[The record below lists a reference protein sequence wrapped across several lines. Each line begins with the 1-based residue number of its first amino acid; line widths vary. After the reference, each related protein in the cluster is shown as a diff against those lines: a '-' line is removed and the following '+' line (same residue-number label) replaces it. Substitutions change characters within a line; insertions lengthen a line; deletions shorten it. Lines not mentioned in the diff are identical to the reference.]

1 MVNTDSSPTPTG
13 EPPAQQPPDSLQLA
27 TVSTVEAAANALREL
42 ILDGQIEPGS
52 RLRENE
58 FASRLGIARHSFRAA
73 TQILI
78 SEGLLLREPNR
89 GVQVP
94 TFDPAHLLDVFRL
107 RTALEV
113 EAVRLVVATGEI
125 PAAAEESVA
134 ELSGVPDD
142 APWRAVVEP
151 DFRFHRA
158 IIDATGSPRLARSYS
173 SVQSEVL
180 LCLAQLRAYYQR
192 PSQVAAEHEELIAAM
207 RAGDPQQAEDLF
219 RAHLAE
225 AVDNLT
231 KAWQTQTGEKVV
243 V

>member
-1 MVNTDSSPTPTG
+1 MVKPDSDPMPPS
-13 EPPAQQPPDSLQLA
+13 EPPAEPLQLA
-27 TVSTVEAAANALREL
+27 TVSTVEAAANALREM
-42 ILDGQIEPGS
+42 ILDGQIEPGA

-58 FASRLGIARHSFRAA
+58 FAGRLGIARHSFRAA

-94 TFDPAHLLDVFRL
+94 TFDPAHLIDVFRL
-107 RTALEV
+107 RTALEI
-113 EAVRLVVATGEI
+113 EAVRLVVASGEV
-125 PAAAEESVA
+125 PTAAEESVA

-158 IIDATGSPRLARSYS
+158 IIDASGSPRLARAYS
-173 SVQSEVL
+173 SVQSEIL

-207 RAGDPQQAEDLF
+207 RSGDPQRAEDLF
-219 RAHLAE
+219 RAHLSE

-231 KAWQTQTGEKVV
+231 KAWQQKNGEKVIV
-243 V
+243 

>member
-1 MVNTDSSPTPTG
+1 MVNTDSSPTPPH
-13 EPPAQQPPDSLQLA
+13 EQPPETLQLA
-27 TVSTVEAAANALREL
+27 TVSTVEAAANALREM
-42 ILDGQIEPGS
+42 ILDGQIEGGS
-52 RLRENE
+52 RLRETE
-58 FASRLGIARHSFRAA
+58 FAGRLGIARHSFRAA

-94 TFDPAHLLDVFRL
+94 TFDPAHLIDVFRL

-113 EAVRLVVATGEI
+113 EAVRLVVTSGEI
-125 PAAAEESVA
+125 PPAAEQSVA

-158 IIDATGSPRLARSYS
+158 IIDATGSPRLARAYS

-180 LCLAQLRAYYQR
+180 LCLAQLREHYQR
-192 PSQVAAEHEELIAAM
+192 PAQVAAEHEELIEAM
-207 RAGDPQQAEDLF
+207 RAGDPQRAEDLF

-231 KAWQTQTGEKVV
+231 KAWQQQTGEKVIV
-243 V
+243 

>member
-1 MVNTDSSPTPTG
+1 MVNTDSSPSPAP
-13 EPPAQQPPDSLQLA
+13 EPPSPPPSETLQLA
-27 TVSTVEAAANALREL
+27 TVSTVEAAANALREM
-42 ILDGQIEPGS
+42 ILDGQIEPGA

-94 TFDPAHLLDVFRL
+94 TFDPAHLIDVFRL

-113 EAVRLVVATGEI
+113 EAVRLVVASGEV
-125 PAAAEESVA
+125 PPEAEQSVA

-158 IIDATGSPRLARSYS
+158 IIDASGSPRLARAYS
-173 SVQSEVL
+173 SVQSEVV
-180 LCLAQLRAYYQR
+180 LCLAQLRESYQR

-207 RAGDPQQAEDLF
+207 RAGDPQRAEDLF

-231 KAWQTQTGEKVV
+231 KAWQKQTGEKVV

>member
-1 MVNTDSSPTPTG
+1 MVKTDSSSASPDDPN
-13 EPPAQQPPDSLQLA
+13 AQRPPDSLQLA

-42 ILDGQIEPGS
+42 ILDGQIEPGA

-58 FASRLGIARHSFRAA
+58 FAGRLGIARHSFRAA

-94 TFDPAHLLDVFRL
+94 TFDPAHLIDVFRL
-107 RTALEV
+107 RIALEV
-113 EAVRLVVATGEI
+113 EAVRLVVSNGEI
-125 PAAAEESVA
+125 PPAAEQSVA
-134 ELSGVPDD
+134 ELSRVPDD

-158 IIDATGSPRLARSYS
+158 IIDATGSPRLARAYS
-173 SVQSEVL
+173 SVESEIL
-180 LCLAQLRAYYQR
+180 LCLAQLRPHYQR
-192 PSQVAAEHEELIAAM
+192 PAQVAAEHEELIAAL
-207 RAGDPQQAEDLF
+207 RSGDPQRAEDLF

-231 KAWQTQTGEKVV
+231 KAWQLKTGEKVV

>member
-1 MVNTDSSPTPTG
+1 MVKIDPPST
-13 EPPAQQPPDSLQLA
+13 PAQEQPAETLQLA
-27 TVSTVEAAANALREL
+27 TVSTVEAAANALREM
-42 ILDGQIEPGS
+42 ILDGQIEAGT
-52 RLRENE
+52 RLRETE
-58 FASRLGIARHSFRAA
+58 FAGRLGIARHSFRAA

-94 TFDPAHLLDVFRL
+94 TFDPAHLIDVFRL

-113 EAVRLVVATGEI
+113 EAVRLVVASGEVP
-125 PAAAEESVA
+125 PAAEQSVA

-158 IIDATGSPRLARSYS
+158 IIDATGSPRLARAYS
-173 SVQSEVL
+173 SVESEVL
-180 LCLAQLRAYYQR
+180 LCLAQLREHYQR

-207 RAGDPQQAEDLF
+207 RAGDPQRAEDLF

-231 KAWQTQTGEKVV
+231 KAWQQQTGEKVV

>member
-1 MVNTDSSPTPTG
+1 MVKAESSPTPPQ
-13 EPPAQQPPDSLQLA
+13 EPQAQQPPDSLQLA
-27 TVSTVEAAANALREL
+27 TVSTVEAAANALRQL
-42 ILDGQIEPGS
+42 ILDGQIEQGA
-52 RLRENE
+52 RLRETE
-58 FASRLGIARHSFRAA
+58 FAGRLGLARHSFRAA

-78 SEGLLLREPNR
+78 AEGLLLREPNR

-94 TFDPAHLLDVFRL
+94 TFDPAHLIDVFRL
-107 RTALEV
+107 RIALEV
-113 EAVRLVVATGEI
+113 EAVRLVVLSGDV
-125 PAAAEESVA
+125 PAAAEQSVA

-158 IIDATGSPRLARSYS
+158 IIDATGSPRLARAYT
-173 SVQSEVL
+173 SVQSEIL
-180 LCLAQLRAYYQR
+180 LCLAQLRPHYQR
-192 PSQVAAEHEELIAAM
+192 PSQVAAEHEELIEAM
-207 RAGDPQQAEDLF
+207 RAGDPQRAEDLF

-231 KAWQTQTGEKVV
+231 KAWQLKTGEKVV

>member
-1 MVNTDSSPTPTG
+1 MVKPDSSPNPAD
-13 EPPAQQPPDSLQLA
+13 EPQAQQPPESLQLA

-42 ILDGQIEPGS
+42 ILDGQIEPGA

-94 TFDPAHLLDVFRL
+94 TFDPAHLIDVFRL
-107 RTALEV
+107 RIALEV
-113 EAVRLVVATGEI
+113 EAVRLVVARGEI
-125 PAAAEESVA
+125 PAAAEQSVA
-134 ELSGVPDD
+134 ELSGVSDD

-158 IIDATGSPRLARSYS
+158 IIDATGSPRLARAYS
-173 SVQSEVL
+173 SVQSEIL
-180 LCLAQLRAYYQR
+180 LCLAQLRTHYQR
-192 PSQVAAEHEELIAAM
+192 PAQVAAEHEELIAAM
-207 RAGDPQQAEDLF
+207 RAGDPQRAEELF
-219 RAHLAE
+219 RAHLTE

-231 KAWQTQTGEKVV
+231 KAWQLENGEKVV

>member
-1 MVNTDSSPTPTG
+1 MVNTDPPSASPAEPTP
-13 EPPAQQPPDSLQLA
+13 EPLQLA
-27 TVSTVEAAANALREL
+27 TVSTVEAAANALREM
-42 ILDGQIEPGS
+42 ILDGQIEPGA

-58 FASRLGIARHSFRAA
+58 FAGRLGIARHSFRAA

-94 TFDPAHLLDVFRL
+94 VFDPAHLNDVFRL
-107 RTALEV
+107 RTALEI
-113 EAVRLVVATGEI
+113 EAVRLVVASGEI
-125 PAAAEESVA
+125 PPEAEQSVA

-158 IIDATGSPRLARSYS
+158 IIDAAGSPRLARAYS

-192 PSQVAAEHEELIAAM
+192 PSQVAAEHEELIGAM
-207 RAGDPQQAEDLF
+207 RAGDPQRAEDLF
-219 RAHLAE
+219 RAHLSE

-231 KAWQTQTGEKVV
+231 KAWQQQTGEKVV